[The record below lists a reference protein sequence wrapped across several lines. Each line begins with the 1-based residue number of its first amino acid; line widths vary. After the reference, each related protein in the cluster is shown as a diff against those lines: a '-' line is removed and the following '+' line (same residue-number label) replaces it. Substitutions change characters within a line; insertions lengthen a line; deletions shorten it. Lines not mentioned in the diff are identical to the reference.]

1 MWQDKDMNLDN
12 DGRQTLRWPW
22 GSLPPIR
29 FLFLQLMVVMAIH
42 LCEQS
47 KKHQIVH
54 FKGVNYIVREFYLN
68 KAVTLKKKNF

>member
-1 MWQDKDMNLDN
+1 
-12 DGRQTLRWPW
+12 
-22 GSLPPIR
+22 
-29 FLFLQLMVVMAIH
+29 MVVMAIH

-68 KAVTLKKKNF
+68 KAVTLKKKISESTLGTGPRRHSQYPKQKQQGI